1 MPGSRAFAALAAAGA
16 AITLTLTGC
25 VADVVDPAPSAA
37 PEVAPTVTAAP
48 ESPEIT
54 SVPSS
59 CEQLVPEDL
68 RADLDHLDLNTP
80 ASQNAGL
87 PSNLG
92 NDDLAALAEGDRV
105 LTCNWD
111 GESSA
116 DTYLH
121 TSVVVI
127 DGGDGAAA
135 VKLLTDDRVQ
145 CYPADGGTRC
155 EFTSTR
161 SDPAVE
167 YGETHLFREDL
178 WLATAWSNVAPPGYT
193 SALAENLWP

>member
-1 MPGSRAFAALAAAGA
+1 MPSLRRAALPAALA
-16 AITLTLTGC
+16 LLVLTGC
-25 VADVVDPAPSAA
+25 APESSIEQPAPDAST
-37 PEVAPTVTAAP
+37 PAPTITAAP
-48 ESPEIT
+48 PSETIT
-54 SVPSS
+54 AVPSS
-59 CEQLVPEDL
+59 CDALVPAEIQ
-68 RADLDHLDLNTP
+68 ADLDHLDLNTP
-80 ASQNAGL
+80 AAQNAGL

-92 NDDLAALAEGDRV
+92 NSELAELAEAGRV

-111 GESSA
+111 GEASD

-121 TSVVVI
+121 TGVVVI

-135 VKLLTDDRVQ
+135 VKLITDDRVQ

-161 SDPAVE
+161 SSPAVE
-167 YGETHLFREDL
+167 YGETHLFRDDL

-193 SALAENLWP
+193 SALAANLWP

>member
-1 MPGSRAFAALAAAGA
+1 MPWSRRSAVVALAAAV
-16 AITLTLTGC
+16 LLLTGC
-25 VADVVDPAPSAA
+25 VSETGDPPSTAE
-37 PEVAPTVTAAP
+37 PTTAPTVTAAP
-48 ESPEIT
+48 EVPEIT
-54 SVPSS
+54 AVPSS
-59 CEQLVPEDL
+59 CDELVPADV
-68 RADLDHLDLNTP
+68 RSDLDHLDLNSP
-80 ASQNAGL
+80 DSQNAGL

-92 NDDLAALAEGDRV
+92 NADLAALAEGDRV

-111 GESSA
+111 GEASA

-135 VKLLTDDRVQ
+135 VKLLTDDRIQ

-155 EFTSTR
+155 EYTSTR
-161 SDPAVE
+161 TSPDVE

-193 SALAENLWP
+193 SALADTLWP